1 MKSINE
7 DAYYIL
13 IGKILVDCNDIKKI
27 TFLGY
32 ELKDGTVNEPDKNKS
47 VYRIIFNDD
56 TYWESVFDKTSI
68 EMYNNFKKNENSS
81 NASE

>member
-32 ELKDGTVNEPDKNKS
+32 EPKDGTVNEPDKNKL
-47 VYRIIFNDD
+47 VCRIIFNDD
-56 TYWESVFDKTSI
+56 TYWESVLDKTSI

>member
-32 ELKDGTVNEPDKNKS
+32 EPKDGTVNEPDKNKS

-56 TYWESVFDKTSI
+56 TYWENVLDKTSI

>member
-13 IGKILVDCNDIKKI
+13 IGKILFNYKKIKKI

-32 ELKDGTVNEPDKNKS
+32 ELKDGTMNEPDKNKS

-56 TYWESVFDKTSI
+56 TYWESVLDKISI

>member
-32 ELKDGTVNEPDKNKS
+32 EPFEGTNKPNEEKP
-47 VYRIIFNDD
+47 VYRIIFTDD
-56 TYWESVFDKTSI
+56 TMWESVFDKTSI

>member
-32 ELKDGTVNEPDKNKS
+32 ELKDRTMNEPDKDKS

-56 TYWESVFDKTSI
+56 TYWESVLDKTSI

>member
-32 ELKDGTVNEPDKNKS
+32 ESKDGTVNEPDKNKS

>member
-13 IGKILVDCNDIKKI
+13 IGQILVDCNDIKKI

-56 TYWESVFDKTSI
+56 TYWESVPDKTSI

>member
-13 IGKILVDCNDIKKI
+13 IGQILVDCNDIKKI

-56 TYWESVFDKTSI
+56 TYWESVLDKTSI
-68 EMYNNFKKNENSS
+68 EMYNNFNKNENSS